1 MKPAA
6 KEKSGIKTAHFPPG
20 GLSACELLPL
30 FMADLGTLDTAKLAQ
45 WFDEESELWLPPC
58 ESARGT
64 RKILT
69 IFSLI
74 FRRYRE
80 LAWEVQAVYPAGEQ
94 KLVYQTESKGIFAD
108 GRPYANDIL
117 TIIEF
122 SPAGK
127 IRFLSDYFK
136 NTVIFTR
143 P

>member
-1 MKPAA
+1 VRPAQAEKP
-6 KEKSGIKTAHFPPG
+6 GIETRG
-20 GLSACELLPL
+20 LGELSAGELLPL
-30 FMADLGTLDTAKLAQ
+30 FMADLATLDTEKLAK
-45 WFDEESELWLPPC
+45 WFDEESELLLPPC
-58 ESARGT
+58 EPARGA

-69 IFSLI
+69 IFGLV

-80 LAWEVQAVYPAGEQ
+80 LAWEVRAVHPAGER
-94 KLVYQTESKGIFAD
+94 KLIYQTESKGIFSD
-108 GRPYANDIL
+108 GRAYANDIL

-136 NTVIFTR
+136 NTVIFAR